1 MNQLDIAT
9 PETPAPGGRYAEVI
23 GDPIAQSKSPLIHR
37 FWLEKLGLEGSYRRC
52 HVRADQLGDYVA
64 RRSADPDWRGC
75 NVTVPHKIA
84 ILDHVAD
91 PGGIRASIGAA
102 NTLCRGEGGG
112 LLATNTDAAGFF
124 GPLADADL
132 TGRPV
137 VVIGAGGAA
146 RAVLFALARLGVG
159 PVTILN
165 RNVLKASALLA
176 AMGLKGKALPL
187 GSKIPPAALLVNS
200 SSLGMAGQDPLEID
214 LSPLPADAIV
224 YDIVY
229 APLVTDLLAQA
240 EDRGLATIDGL
251 EMLVGQAAVAFELF
265 FGVEAPRGHDGEL
278 RERLLA

>member
-23 GDPIAQSKSPLIHR
+23 GDPIAQSKSPLIHG
-37 FWLEKLGLEGSYRRC
+37 FWLDKLGLEGSYRRC

-75 NVTVPHKIA
+75 NVTVPHKLA
-84 ILDHVAD
+84 VLDHVLD
-91 PGGIRASIGAA
+91 PGGVGDSIGAA
-102 NTLCRGEGGG
+102 NTLFRSEGGA
-112 LLATNTDAAGFF
+112 LHATNTDAAGFF
-124 GPLADADL
+124 APIADVDWADK
-132 TGRPV
+132 PV

-146 RAVLFALARLGVG
+146 RAVLFALARMGAG

-187 GSKIPPAALLVNS
+187 GSRIPPAALLVNA
-200 SSLGMAGQDPLEID
+200 SSLGMVGQDPLEID
-214 LSPLPADAIV
+214 LAPLPADAMV
-224 YDIVY
+224 YDLVY

-240 EDRGLATIDGL
+240 EDRGLVTVDGL
-251 EMLVGQAAVAFELF
+251 EMLVGQAATAFELF
-265 FGVEAPRGHDGEL
+265 FGVEAPRQHDGEL
-278 RERLLA
+278 RERLMA